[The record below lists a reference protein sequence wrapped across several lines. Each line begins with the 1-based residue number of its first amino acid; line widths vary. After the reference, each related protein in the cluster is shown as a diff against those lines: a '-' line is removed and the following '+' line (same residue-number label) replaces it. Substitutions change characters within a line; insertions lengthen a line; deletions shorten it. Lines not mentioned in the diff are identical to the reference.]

1 MLFEFIACLV
11 LFASID
17 ALDGG
22 MCCLK
27 PNPTWE
33 KTNVT
38 VVTDDDMQLPAQ
50 TPSPVAPAS
59 ARPLQ
64 LNGANFKCNGFQLDF
79 AGAGASNTDLS
90 FAPHGLGQCRIDFP
104 VYDNDRVGSCDP
116 WEEADSR
123 KCWRKTYHID
133 STQWSEYDTTELC
146 SQKGSERYIA
156 EWKGGMTTL
165 AKMKF
170 YAFLVQSATTILLR
184 RAVDHPDSY
193 NGPIEVWR
201 LLNTASAVTN
211 IVSLIVV
218 AVLVDLC
225 GEIYPG
231 HPSYYIFAWFKEHDR
246 MAFLGKVRR
255 ALTVGRSPC
264 IAGHSPLTAPRSP
277 PSPPPPSTCAA
288 ALRHGS
294 GGGAH
299 QQARAEKQRHRKQPG
314 HCTEHRLPADGRVA
328 PL

>member
-1 MLFEFIACLV
+1 MLFEFIACLF
-11 LFASID
+11 LFAGID

-59 ARPLQ
+59 ARQLQ

-79 AGAGASNTDLS
+79 AGAGASNADLS
-90 FAPHGLGQCRIDFP
+90 FAPEGFGQCRIDFP
-104 VYDNDRVGSCDP
+104 VYGNNRVGNCDP

-133 STQWSEYDTTELC
+133 STQWSEYDTVELC
-146 SQKGSERYIA
+146 SQQGSERYIA

-170 YAFLVQSATTILLR
+170 YAFLVQSATTILLQ
-184 RAVDHPDSY
+184 RAMAHPEA
-193 NGPIEVWR
+193 NTGPIEIWR
-201 LLNTASAVTN
+201 LLNTGAAVAN
-211 IVSLIVV
+211 IVSLV
-218 AVLVDLC
+218 AVGVVTDLC

-231 HPSYYIFAWFKEHDR
+231 HPSYYIFASFKEQER
-246 MAFLGKVRR
+246 MAFLSEVREPS
-255 ALTVGRSPC
+255 LIVHHSP
-264 IAGHSPLTAPRSP
+264 IAGRYQLLLLAPV
-277 PSPPPPSTCAA
+277 C
-288 ALRHGS
+288 
-294 GGGAH
+294 
-299 QQARAEKQRHRKQPG
+299 
-314 HCTEHRLPADGRVA
+314 
-328 PL
+328 